1 MSARNRELAT
11 LLLAGLVASTAFASA
26 WISGLATVDYGWLP
40 WAALLGGIFLVA
52 HLVARWTVPDAD
64 PTLLP
69 LVALISAIGLVF
81 VYRIEPEDG
90 RRQLVWIAVGVAAF
104 ALVLFWLRYDYRVLE
119 RYKYVFG
126 ISAIVLLMLPSV
138 PGLGQRVNGVKL
150 WVDIG
155 PLRFQPG
162 EIAKI
167 FLVIFLAGYLRDK
180 REALARGRLK
190 DFGPLLAIWGAAML
204 VLVQT
209 SDLGSALL
217 NFGIFLA
224 MVYAATGRLSFVLAG
239 LALFAGGSALLYDS
253 LSRVQQRVTVWL
265 QPWTDEKVHCSINGL
280 LEYRQNCDSYQLVKS
295 LYSIANGGYG
305 GHRDRPWDVRD
316 GRRDAADPVPPDRLR
331 LLGDRAGAGPDRR
344 GGGAAPVPRARRAR
358 DARRARGPRR
368 VLEAPRGR
376 AHVRLRPADVH
387 HRRRRPAHR
396 AADRHHAAVR
406 LVRRLERR
414 LELRDA
420 GAAPARLPPRRADG
434 TDVNRQLIR
443 VGWTAMALIVALIV
457 GTTYWQ
463 TWARPGLAS
472 RQDNEIQ
479 RVAEFQ
485 VRRGLILAPGR
496 VLAKNRVV
504 KRNGRK
510 LYFRRYPQGR
520 LAVHVVGY
528 STVSR
533 ARAGLEKSMNGVLTG
548 TERNLGG
555 LVERQLD
562 EARGK
567 PIVGDTVVTT
577 LDLHGQQVAL
587 EQLGR
592 TCGAVAAIDPRDG
605 RLLVMASSPSYNPN
619 LVEND
624 FGAISKITAACRPAA
639 PLVNRA
645 SQGLYPPGSTFKV
658 VTASAALES
667 NRFTPESEFDDPG
680 YCIAYGKRVN
690 NFDTSRPFGR
700 LSLATA
706 LKYSVNSVFCNMGKA
721 LGAKRILDQAKK
733 FGFYERPPLET
744 PDGERYPSGLYDK
757 GELWYPK
764 RNSDVD
770 AGRMAFGQERMLVT
784 PLQMAMVAGAIGN
797 AGILMRPHVVDRIV
811 SPRGTTVSKTEPERM
826 DRPVGPV
833 NARDIANMMVSAV
846 QGGTGTAAQI
856 SGYRIG
862 GKTGTAETGVAGQNT
877 TWFIAFAGLPG
888 ERPQVA
894 IAVALERQ
902 SLTGGATAAPIARAV
917 MEALLKPAANP

>member
-1 MSARNRELAT
+1 
-11 LLLAGLVASTAFASA
+11 
-26 WISGLATVDYGWLP
+26 
-40 WAALLGGIFLVA
+40 
-52 HLVARWTVPDAD
+52 
-64 PTLLP
+64 
-69 LVALISAIGLVF
+69 
-81 VYRIEPEDG
+81 
-90 RRQLVWIAVGVAAF
+90 
-104 ALVLFWLRYDYRVLE
+104 
-119 RYKYVFG
+119 
-126 ISAIVLLMLPSV
+126 
-138 PGLGQRVNGVKL
+138 
-150 WVDIG
+150 
-155 PLRFQPG
+155 
-162 EIAKI
+162 
-167 FLVIFLAGYLRDK
+167 
-180 REALARGRLK
+180 
-190 DFGPLLAIWGAAML
+190 
-204 VLVQT
+204 
-209 SDLGSALL
+209 
-217 NFGIFLA
+217 
-224 MVYAATGRLSFVLAG
+224 
-239 LALFAGGSALLYDS
+239 
-253 LSRVQQRVTVWL
+253 
-265 QPWTDEKVHCSINGL
+265 
-280 LEYRQNCDSYQLVKS
+280 
-295 LYSIANGGYG
+295 
-305 GHRDRPWDVRD
+305 
-316 GRRDAADPVPPDRLR
+316 
-331 LLGDRAGAGPDRR
+331 
-344 GGGAAPVPRARRAR
+344 
-358 DARRARGPRR
+358 
-368 VLEAPRGR
+368 
-376 AHVRLRPADVH
+376 
-387 HRRRRPAHR
+387 
-396 AADRHHAAVR
+396 
-406 LVRRLERR
+406 
-414 LELRDA
+414 
-420 GAAPARLPPRRADG
+420 
-434 TDVNRQLIR
+434 VNRQLIR
-443 VGWTAMALIVALIV
+443 VGWTAMALIIALIV

-496 VLAKNRVV
+496 VLARNRVV
-504 KRNGRK
+504 TKNTRK
-510 LYFRRYPQGR
+510 LYFRRYPQGK
-520 LAVHVVGY
+520 LAAHVVGY
-528 STVSR
+528 STASR
-533 ARAGLEKSMNGVLTG
+533 ARAGLEKSMNGILTG

-624 FGAISKITAACRPAA
+624 FGKISKITADCRPAA

-645 SQGLYPPGSTFKV
+645 TQGLYPPGSTFKV

-764 RNSDVD
+764 RNADVD

-797 AGILMRPHVVDRIV
+797 AGILMRPHVVEKIV
-811 SPRGTTVSKTEPERM
+811 SPRGTTVSKTEAERM
-826 DRPVGPV
+826 GRPVGPV

-862 GKTGTAETGVAGQNT
+862 GKTGTAETGVQGQNT

>member
-1 MSARNRELAT
+1 M
-11 LLLAGLVASTAFASA
+11 
-26 WISGLATVDYGWLP
+26 
-40 WAALLGGIFLVA
+40 
-52 HLVARWTVPDAD
+52 
-64 PTLLP
+64 
-69 LVALISAIGLVF
+69 
-81 VYRIEPEDG
+81 
-90 RRQLVWIAVGVAAF
+90 
-104 ALVLFWLRYDYRVLE
+104 
-119 RYKYVFG
+119 
-126 ISAIVLLMLPSV
+126 
-138 PGLGQRVNGVKL
+138 
-150 WVDIG
+150 
-155 PLRFQPG
+155 
-162 EIAKI
+162 
-167 FLVIFLAGYLRDK
+167 
-180 REALARGRLK
+180 
-190 DFGPLLAIWGAAML
+190 
-204 VLVQT
+204 
-209 SDLGSALL
+209 
-217 NFGIFLA
+217 
-224 MVYAATGRLSFVLAG
+224 
-239 LALFAGGSALLYDS
+239 
-253 LSRVQQRVTVWL
+253 
-265 QPWTDEKVHCSINGL
+265 
-280 LEYRQNCDSYQLVKS
+280 
-295 LYSIANGGYG
+295 
-305 GHRDRPWDVRD
+305 
-316 GRRDAADPVPPDRLR
+316 
-331 LLGDRAGAGPDRR
+331 
-344 GGGAAPVPRARRAR
+344 
-358 DARRARGPRR
+358 
-368 VLEAPRGR
+368 
-376 AHVRLRPADVH
+376 
-387 HRRRRPAHR
+387 
-396 AADRHHAAVR
+396 
-406 LVRRLERR
+406 
-414 LELRDA
+414 
-420 GAAPARLPPRRADG
+420 
-434 TDVNRQLIR
+434 NRQLTR
-443 VGWTAMALIVALIV
+443 VGWTAMALIIALIV

-496 VLAKNRVV
+496 VLARNRVV
-504 KRNGRK
+504 TKNTRK
-510 LYFRRYPQGR
+510 LYFRRYPQGK
-520 LAVHVVGY
+520 LAAHVVGY
-528 STVSR
+528 STASR

-624 FGAISKITAACRPAA
+624 FGKISKITADCRPAA

-645 SQGLYPPGSTFKV
+645 TQGLYPPGSTFKV

-764 RNSDVD
+764 RNADVD

-797 AGILMRPHVVDRIV
+797 AGILMRPHVVEKIV
-811 SPRGTTVSKTEPERM
+811 SPRGTTVSKTEAERM
-826 DRPVGPV
+826 GRPVGPV

-862 GKTGTAETGVAGQNT
+862 GKTGTAETGVQGQNT